1 MVQNEP
7 RLTLQRIKQ
16 ELTRRP
22 LNHLKSQS
30 YHIDRKDYENRNKH
44 RGLALWLTGLS
55 GSGKSTIANAL
66 HKKLFDAGMCSTVL
80 DGDNTR
86 IGINKDLGFSDEDRI
101 ENIRRVAEITKLF
114 VQTGHI
120 VITAFISPF
129 EKNRIQAKEIISEND
144 FLEVFVDSSIETC
157 EKRDVKGLYKKA
169 RAGEIK
175 DFTGISSP
183 YEKPNNSDIYI
194 NTNTL
199 SISESVELL
208 FEQINSKI

>member
-1 MVQNEP
+1 LNNLKHQPYHIN
-7 RLTLQRIKQ
+7 RLT
-16 ELTRRP
+16 
-22 LNHLKSQS
+22 
-30 YHIDRKDYENRNKH
+30 YENRNKH
-44 RGLALWLTGLS
+44 RGIALWLTGLS
-55 GSGKSTIANAL
+55 GSGKSTLANGL
-66 HKKLFDAGMCSTVL
+66 HQKLFEIGMHSIVL

-86 IGINKDLGFSDEDRI
+86 LGINKDLGFSNIDRI

-114 VQTGHI
+114 VQTVHI
-120 VITAFISPF
+120 VINAFISPF
-129 EKNRIQAKEIISEND
+129 EKNRIQAKEIISKND

-169 RAGEIK
+169 RSGEIK

-194 NTNTL
+194 NTNKL

-208 FEQINSKI
+208 FEQINSRI